1 MKGQIMNI
9 DLIAPVMETGG
20 GRGRQITPLGLGVLA
35 SLTPEEHTVQL
46 HDENVSDYEFRDDVD
61 LVGLSVMTAR
71 ATRAYEIADEY
82 RRRGVPVVFGGSHP
96 TLLPD
101 ESIQHADAI
110 VMGEAEL
117 TWPQLLEDVQKNQLQ
132 EVYKSPRWVEMDEV
146 PIPRRDLISSKATF
160 GATSIQ
166 ATRGCPFDC
175 NFCTVTKFFGG
186 SYRYRSVDLVIE
198 ELEQEIAKGN
208 KNFFFVD
215 DNIIANRRY
224 ARELFERMIPL
235 NIKWGGQASITAAKD
250 PEVLRLAA
258 ESGCMALFVGI
269 ESISKETLHSANKDF
284 NNPDKYAESFK
295 VYHDHGITILAGMIF
310 GFDTDDQSVFER
322 TVEFLVQHRIGLA
335 NFGILTPLPG
345 TEVYANLNAEN
356 RIFERNWSK
365 YSASQVTF
373 HPKQMSAEQLKE
385 GHIWA
390 KEQFYSLSSL
400 AQRFWA
406 NRHHPFFFL
415 GMNYYYH
422 LNAKHARRDLPRHV
436 IETQDAQEA
445 EMRRRAAMTDE
456 EVVIQ
461 TLVDNCNPG

>member
-1 MKGQIMNI
+1 MNI
-9 DLIAPVMETGG
+9 DLVAPVMDSGG

-35 SLTPEEHTVQL
+35 SLTPEKHDIRL
-46 HDENVSDYEFRDDVD
+46 HDENVSDYVYRDDVD
-61 LVGLSVMTAR
+61 LVGLRVMTAR

-82 RRRGVPVVFGGSHP
+82 RKRGVPVVFGGSHP

-101 ESIQHADAI
+101 ESMTHADSI

-117 TWPQLLEDVQKNQLQ
+117 TWPQLLEDVENNKLQ
-132 EVYKSPRWVEMDEV
+132 QVYKSPRWVDMDEV
-146 PIPRRDLISSKATF
+146 PIPRRDLISAKATF

-198 ELEQEIAKGN
+198 EIEQEIAKGVS
-208 KNFFFVD
+208 KFFFVD

-224 ARELFERMIPL
+224 ARQLFERLIPY

-269 ESISKETLHSANKDF
+269 ESISKETLHNAHKDF
-284 NNPDKYAESFK
+284 NNPDNYAESFQK
-295 VYHDHGITILAGMIF
+295 YHDNGITILAGMIF
-310 GFDTDDQSVFER
+310 GFDTDDASVFER
-322 TVEFLVQHRIGLA
+322 TVEFLVQHKIGLA

-345 TEVYANLNAEN
+345 TEVYNTLKEED
-356 RIFERNWSK
+356 RIFEKDWSK

-373 HPKQMSAEQLKE
+373 HPKMMSAEQLKE

-390 KEQFYSLSSL
+390 KKEFYSISSL
-400 AQRFWA
+400 AKRYWA
-406 NRHHPFFFL
+406 NRHHPFFYL

-422 LNAKHARRDLPRHV
+422 LNAKHAHRDLPKHLS
-436 IETQDAQEA
+436 ETQAALVADAK
-445 EMRRRAAMTDE
+445 RRESMSDE
-456 EVVIQ
+456 EAVIQ